1 MILCSLYV
9 YQKKDDQVVDSM
21 PTECSR
27 SEEDDLWPR
36 CTDRGVHPNN
46 TGADTALQ
54 GTMDDAIVLKV
65 ENEKYVSL
73 YISLTRLLKFIF

>member
-1 MILCSLYV
+1 M
-9 YQKKDDQVVDSM
+9 DSM

-27 SEEDDLWPR
+27 GEEDDLWPR
-36 CTDRGVHPNN
+36 CTDRGVHPYN

-73 YISLTRLLKFIF
+73 YIPLTRLLMFIFKNFNLCNYF